1 MIIKQISDDQIRVQI
16 LKALGDEVRLK
27 IIRMLYAKNG
37 EMNCGEIGEKLDV
50 NKSTVS
56 YHFKT
61 LREAGLTTTRK
72 VGQNK
77 FVTLN
82 KDVFQHFLP
91 GFLDTLA
98 NKQ

>member
-1 MIIKQISDDQIRVQI
+1 MIIKQQTEDEVRVQI
-16 LKALGDEVRLK
+16 LKAIADEARLQ
-27 IIRMLYAKNG
+27 IIRMLYVKQG
-37 EMNCGEIGEKLDV
+37 EMNCGEIGENLAI

-77 FVTLN
+77 YVKLN
-82 KDVFQHFLP
+82 EDVFAKILP
-91 GFLDTLA
+91 GFLNTL
-98 NKQ
+98 

>member
-1 MIIKQISDDQIRVQI
+1 MTIKQTEIRKDEQRI
-16 LKALGDEVRLK
+16 KIFKALADEARLN
-27 IIRMLYAKNG
+27 IVRMLHAQRH
-37 EMNCGEIGEKLDV
+37 EMNCGEIGEHLAI

-82 KDVFQHFLP
+82 EDVIQALLP
-91 GFLDTLA
+91 GFLDTL
-98 NKQ
+98 

>member
-1 MIIKQISDDQIRVQI
+1 MIIKQLSENEARVQI
-16 LKALGDEVRLK
+16 LKALADEVRLK
-27 IIRMLYAKNG
+27 IVKMLYSNG
-37 EMNCGEIGEKLDV
+37 HEMNCGEIGEQLDI

-72 VGQNK
+72 VGKNK

-82 KDVFQHFLP
+82 QDVFEHFLP
-91 GFLDTLA
+91 SFLDTL
-98 NKQ
+98 